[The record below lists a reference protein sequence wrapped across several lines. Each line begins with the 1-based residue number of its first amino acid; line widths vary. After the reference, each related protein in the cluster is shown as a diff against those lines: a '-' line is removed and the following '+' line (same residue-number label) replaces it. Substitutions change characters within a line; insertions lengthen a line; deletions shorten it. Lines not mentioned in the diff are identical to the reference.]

1 MAWSAKIMHES
12 YSAMGNASNDRRMA
26 VLPSKWTM
34 RRFVSSRRTSSPA
47 ARKNALRSLM
57 GIVSL
62 IMWSSEPGATCLS
75 SCLRM
80 SRMSRRQPQQRIFS
94 WKPVPR
100 A

>member
-1 MAWSAKIMHES
+1 MTWESLCIISVSMAWSAKIMHES
-12 YSAMGNASNDRRMA
+12 YSAMGRASNDRRMA

-62 IMWSSEPGATCLS
+62 GDLGYD
-75 SCLRM
+75 
-80 SRMSRRQPQQRIFS
+80 RRAVCRL
-94 WKPVPR
+94 
-100 A
+100 